1 MGVSDGEVL
10 EKGSRKNA
18 RELKIELQRLA
29 MEIIADRDDD
39 DDDGQ
44 ERENANENEKGLIL
58 DTINKAIQTLSS
70 LKELKLK
77 KKQQKKKRS
86 LSSQLDAIDV
96 PDEFRC
102 PISRELMRDP
112 VVLATGQVW
121 IQSQILL
128 FPWVF
133 VVIIWFVIVGFF

>member
-1 MGVSDGEVL
+1 LTDRIQNLEGKKRKEKMGVSDGEVL

-112 VVLATGQVW
+112 VVLATGQV
-121 IQSQILL
+121 
-128 FPWVF
+128 
-133 VVIIWFVIVGFF
+133 